1 MYFLTSQTTKHW
13 CCLSDLLHSVC
24 VCPSEDDRSRG
35 LSGAQALGGN
45 AGHCS
50 VLSLSGLLP
59 PHAEPTENVLSL
71 MACVAVVISG
81 IPSDTVQLIV
91 LKCLGF
97 SKM

>member
-1 MYFLTSQTTKHW
+1 M
-13 CCLSDLLHSVC
+13 C
-24 VCPSEDDRSRG
+24 VCPNEDDRSRG

-45 AGHCS
+45 AGHCN
-50 VLSLSGLLP
+50 VPSLSGLFA

-81 IPSDTVQLIV
+81 ILNRYSSVD